1 MSLSLRPD
9 VRYRLL
15 LDEAVVIR
23 QDAAEVLGLNLVG
36 ARVLELI
43 DEGLS
48 ESTIL
53 ERLLQEFDVT
63 PRQLQADVRDFIA
76 ELRDLG
82 VIEPLP
88 SDRGDQEG

>member
-15 LDEAVVIR
+15 LNEAVVIR

-88 SDRGDQEG
+88 FDRGDQEG

>member
-15 LDEAVVIR
+15 LNEAVVIR

>member
-15 LDEAVVIR
+15 LNEAVVIR

-48 ESTIL
+48 EGGIL
-53 ERLLQEFDVT
+53 ERLLREFDVT
-63 PRQLQADVRDFIA
+63 PRQLQTDVRDFIS
-76 ELRDLG
+76 ELTDLG
-82 VIEPLP
+82 VVEPLP
-88 SDRGDQEG
+88 SDRGDEEG